1 MLSGEFCTFFRN
13 EALCLLGETNESQ
26 MAFKASRWYDQR

>member
-13 EALCLLGETNESQ
+13 EALCLLGKTNESQ
-26 MAFKASRWYDQR
+26 MAFKSSHSYDQR